1 MTATSQ
7 IQISRSEG
15 VIDSAA
21 SCRTSSGKFYTY
33 PVSSDLVTIKL
44 TTNKPP
50 NLEHLNE
57 VDGNVSIAFVEGEFQ
72 ALVVMQN
79 ALQPHNRC
87 SNDKLPQCSAPA
99 TPSELA

>member
-15 VIDSAA
+15 IIDSAA
-21 SCRTSSGKFYTY
+21 SGKFYTC

-57 VDGNVSIAFVEGEFQ
+57 VDGNVSIAFVEGELQ

-87 SNDKLPQCSAPA
+87 SNDNLPPVFS
-99 TPSELA
+99 TSDSV

>member
-87 SNDKLPQCSAPA
+87 SNDKLPPVFS
-99 TPSELA
+99 TSDSV

>member
-15 VIDSAA
+15 IIDSAA
-21 SCRTSSGKFYTY
+21 SGKFYTY

-44 TTNKPP
+44 TTNKPS